1 MQTMQ
6 RGGVLQVNITDINV
20 LQASYMPY
28 VTGGGLFVP
37 SAQVVSLG
45 EDIFLLATLPGQNQ
59 KIPLTGKVI
68 WINHEATDTKPQ
80 GFGIQLAG
88 EKGRLYQEQAEKML
102 GNRLY
107 SPAPSY
113 TI

>member
-6 RGGVLQVNITDINV
+6 RGGVLQVNITNIDV

-37 SAQVVSLG
+37 SAQAVSLG
-45 EDIFLLATLPGQNQ
+45 EDVFILATLPGHNQ

-68 WINHEATDTKPQ
+68 WINHAPTETKPQ

-88 EKGRLYQEQAEKML
+88 EKGRFYQEAAEKLL

-107 SPAPSY
+107 SQAPSY

>member
-1 MQTMQ
+1 MQITQ

-37 SAQVVSLG
+37 SAQLISLG
-45 EDIFLLATLPGQNQ
+45 EDVFVLATLPGQNQ

-68 WINHEATDTKPQ
+68 WINHTATDTKPQ

-88 EKGRLYQEQAEKML
+88 EKGRFYQEEAEKLL

-107 SPAPSY
+107 SSAPSY
-113 TI
+113 TV

>member
-1 MQTMQ
+1 MQTTQ
-6 RGGVLQVNITDINV
+6 RGGVLQVNITSIDI
-20 LQASYMPY
+20 LQASYMPF

-37 SAQVVSLG
+37 SAQDVSLG
-45 EDIFLLATLPGQNQ
+45 EDVFVLAMLPGQNQ

-68 WINHEATDTKPQ
+68 WINQVQTDQKPR

-88 EKGRLYQEQAEKML
+88 EKGRFYQKEAEKLL
-102 GNRLY
+102 GNRLN
-107 SPAPSY
+107 SSSRGY